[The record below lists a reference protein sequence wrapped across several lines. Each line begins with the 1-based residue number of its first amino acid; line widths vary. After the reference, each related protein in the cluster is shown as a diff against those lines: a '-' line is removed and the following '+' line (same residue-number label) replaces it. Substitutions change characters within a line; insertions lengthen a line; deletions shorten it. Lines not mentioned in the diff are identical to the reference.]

1 GNGLSPARIQIFVNP
16 NTSRDTVAYSTLPGI
31 KGRTIF
37 FALAGLLAATLGA
50 APAQAEF
57 NFTCDA
63 SAQGMCG
70 EYTFATEAQRQS
82 FAERCT
88 SMGSTTLAG
97 HSCKKAGATGC
108 RHVSEDMEVTTW
120 IYGMAPVQ
128 VRQNCLDSKGQA
140 VN

>member
-1 GNGLSPARIQIFVNP
+1 MRWSLPFFV
-16 NTSRDTVAYSTLPGI
+16 
-31 KGRTIF
+31 
-37 FALAGLLAATLGA
+37 LAGLLVATLGATVGA

-70 EYTFATEAQRQS
+70 EYTFATEAERQS

-88 SMGSTTLAG
+88 SMGSTNLAG
-97 HSCKKAGATGC
+97 HSCNKAGATGC
-108 RHVSEDMEVTTW
+108 RHASEAVEVTTW
-120 IYGMAPVQ
+120 VYGMAPVQ
-128 VRQNCLDSKGQA
+128 VRQNCIDSKGQP